1 MTSVVVGIPVRN
13 GERWLAEALDSL
25 LSQTPPPAGVV
36 VVDDSSSDGT
46 PAILRRYVEAG
57 RIVSVRSE
65 ERLGLVDAWRR
76 AYAEARKHCPAAP
89 YFAWGS
95 DHDLWQPG
103 WLESLAAE
111 LDAHPD
117 ALLAYPHVQ
126 RIGEEGEQL
135 RTPARPFDTVGV
147 TDPLRRLRLTAHG
160 MRAGDMVYGLH
171 RVEALERVGGF
182 PPTLLPDRLL
192 LGRLALE
199 GQFVQVDRVLWSR
212 RYRKGVKPTLSRQR
226 RTLFP
231 GRTAAAYGP
240 WWAWHVLWFFRSLPA
255 EGEVDRIR
263 GAVTYGVTAYRAVAR
278 QRRLSRQRRR
288 RRAAKA
294 RRAQGML
301 RA

>member
-76 AYAEARKHCPAAP
+76 AYAEARKHRPAAP

-171 RVEALERVGGF
+171 RVEALERVGWLSADA
-182 PPTLLPDRLL
+182 PTGPAPARSA
-192 LGRLALE
+192 GAR
-199 GQFVQVDRVLWSR
+199 GPVR
-212 RYRKGVKPTLSRQR
+212 
-226 RTLFP
+226 P
-231 GRTAAAYGP
+231 GRSGALVAALPQGRQADALATA
-240 WWAWHVLWFFRSLPA
+240 
-255 EGEVDRIR
+255 
-263 GAVTYGVTAYRAVAR
+263 
-278 QRRLSRQRRR
+278 
-288 RRAAKA
+288 
-294 RRAQGML
+294 
-301 RA
+301 